1 MKNKIS
7 YILGLLLLK
16 GFSLHATV
24 QDSLQIKIDS
34 SKVGLKQFPVSLK
47 ERYKG
52 NDFDYDKMEG
62 EAENLLV
69 RLLNG
74 FFSWIADLFGIQL
87 SPETLAVLE
96 IIVYALLIALVIYI
110 LVRVLVGNDAT
121 SFFRNKKKLVAPLNI
136 QEEHID
142 NIDLDRYIQEAL
154 ATKNYRLAIRYMYLR
169 SLKQLSLHNIIH
181 WHFDKTNSD
190 YYQEIENET
199 LKNSFKRVSHVYD
212 YVWYGEFEIDKSRF
226 HVVEKDFDQLTK
238 GLSNAG

>member
-7 YILGLLLLK
+7 YILGLFVLK
-16 GFSLHATV
+16 GFSVHAAV

-34 SKVGLKQFPVSLK
+34 SQVGLKQFPVSLK